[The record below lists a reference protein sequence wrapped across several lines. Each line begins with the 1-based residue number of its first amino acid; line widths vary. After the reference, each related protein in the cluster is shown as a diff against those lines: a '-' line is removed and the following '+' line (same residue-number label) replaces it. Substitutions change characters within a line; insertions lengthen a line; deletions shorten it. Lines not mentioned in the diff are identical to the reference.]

1 MSLDDGL
8 GSNHILVS
16 LHIKK
21 PSGIKTKRS
30 ASRELASQKN
40 ANDKRVKVTVETFK
54 DGLSELEGHRQM
66 TRSDFDRRSLNWG
79 DDGKRLWHV
88 PEWDKFRP
96 KMEEYKAEN
105 YAHYKKFLRGYEE
118 IKNDAQRPAPYG
130 LGDLYDETDWKSVEW
145 LESRWMFEWDIC
157 PVPRP
162 ESDVRSGWGPQH
174 VERMKR
180 EFEEQNQRKI
190 VNAQKD
196 VFGRLEGVL
205 ARYSKLDEYNG
216 TAKGRFTDSI
226 ADNTRELANILPGFN
241 FNNDP
246 EIEDICA
253 RITRELCPI
262 GAQTL
267 RDSES
272 IRMKA
277 KKTADELRQRIG
289 SFGK

>member
-8 GSNHILVS
+8 GSNHVLVS

-30 ASRELASQKN
+30 ASKELAERKK
-40 ANDKRVKVTVETFK
+40 ANDRRVKVTVETFK
-54 DGLSELEGHRQM
+54 DGLAELEGHRQM
-66 TRSDFDRRSLNWG
+66 TRSEFDRRSLNWG

-130 LGDLYDETDWKSVEW
+130 LGDLYDEADWKSVEW

-162 ESDVRSGWGPQH
+162 ESDVRSGWGPRH
-174 VERMKR
+174 VQRMRK
-180 EFEEQNQRKI
+180 EFEEQMSSAGWKAYSPATQNWTSTTERQR
-190 VNAQKD
+190 
-196 VFGRLEGVL
+196 GGLP
-205 ARYSKLDEYNG
+205 
-216 TAKGRFTDSI
+216 TASPTTPGSWRIFFPASTSTTI
-226 ADNTRELANILPGFN
+226 PRSRRSAPGLPGS
-241 FNNDP
+241 
-246 EIEDICA
+246 CA
-253 RITRELCPI
+253 P
-262 GAQTL
+262 
-267 RDSES
+267 SE
-272 IRMKA
+272 R
-277 KKTADELRQRIG
+277 RP
-289 SFGK
+289 FGIPRTFA